1 MNYGFVKVAAAVPR
15 VKVADCKFNSERLEG
30 LITIAE
36 GKGVQI
42 LTFPE
47 MCITGYTCGDLFA
60 QQLLLE
66 QAEMALIQILNST
79 RQLDII
85 SILGMPVVV
94 NSTVIN
100 AAVVIQKGKILG
112 VVPKTYLPNYKEFY
126 EQRWFTSALQ
136 VSENSVRLCGQI
148 VPMGNNLLFETAET
162 TFGIEICEDLW
173 ATVPPSSS
181 LALQGAEIIF
191 NLSADDE
198 GIGKHNYLCSLIS
211 QQSARCISGYVFS
224 SSGFGESTTDVV
236 FAGNGLIYENG
247 YLLARSERFCMEE
260 QLIINEIDVECI
272 RAERRVNTTFAAN
285 KANCPGKEAVRI
297 STEFVNSKD
306 LNLTRTFNPHPFV
319 PQGSELN
326 SRCEEIFSIQIA
338 GLLHTGAKTAV
349 IGISGG
355 LDSTLALLVCVKTF
369 DKLGLSRKDILGITM
384 PGFGTTDRTYHNA
397 IDLMNSLGVSI
408 REISIREACIQH
420 FKDIGHDLN
429 IHDVTYE
436 NSQARERTQI
446 LMDIANQTWGMV
458 IGTGDLSELAL
469 GWATYNGDHMSM
481 YGVNAGIPK
490 TLVKHLVQWVAE
502 NGMDETSKATL
513 LDIVDTPISPELI
526 PADENGEIKQKTEDL
541 VGPYELHD
549 FFLYYFLRFGFR
561 PSKIYYLA
569 NIAFKGNYDEETIKK
584 KVMSMYTDP
593 DHIKVSDPGKIEGN
607 CVFTYLDA
615 FCKPEHFEKYLPEYE
630 NLDALKAHYQRGGL
644 GDVKVKRFLNSVM
657 QEELAP
663 IRERRLEWQA
673 KLPEVVK
680 ILEEGTKK
688 AYATAEKTLDEVKS
702 SMKINYFK
710 DNSLI

>member
-247 YLLARSERFCMEE
+247 YLLARSERFCLEE

-285 KANCPGKEAVRI
+285 KANCPGKEAIRI

-338 GLLHTGAKTAV
+338 GLAQRLLHTGAKTAV

-549 FFLYYFLRFGFR
+549 FLYYFLRFGFR
-561 PSKIYYLA
+561 PSKIYFLA
-569 NIAFKGNYDEETIKK
+569 QTAFSGVYDDETIKK
-584 KVMSMYTDP
+584 WLQTFFRRFFNQQFKRSCLPDGPKVGSISISPRGDWRMP
-593 DHIKVSDPGKIEGN
+593 SD
-607 CVFTYLDA
+607 A
-615 FCKPEHFEKYLPEYE
+615 SS
-630 NLDALKAHYQRGGL
+630 AAWLKEIA
-644 GDVKVKRFLNSVM
+644 
-657 QEELAP
+657 EL
-663 IRERRLEWQA
+663 
-673 KLPEVVK
+673 
-680 ILEEGTKK
+680 
-688 AYATAEKTLDEVKS
+688 
-702 SMKINYFK
+702 
-710 DNSLI
+710 

>member
-247 YLLARSERFCMEE
+247 YLLARSERFCSEE

-285 KANCPGKEAVRI
+285 KANCPGKEAIRI

-338 GLLHTGAKTAV
+338 GLAQRLLHTGAKTAV

-502 NGMDETSKATL
+502 NGMDEASKATL

-561 PSKIYYLA
+561 PSKIYFLA
-569 NIAFKGNYDEETIKK
+569 QTAFSGVYDDETIKK
-584 KVMSMYTDP
+584 WLQTFFRRFFNQQFKRSCLPDGPKVGSISISPRGDWRMP
-593 DHIKVSDPGKIEGN
+593 SD
-607 CVFTYLDA
+607 A
-615 FCKPEHFEKYLPEYE
+615 SS
-630 NLDALKAHYQRGGL
+630 AAWLKEIA
-644 GDVKVKRFLNSVM
+644 
-657 QEELAP
+657 EL
-663 IRERRLEWQA
+663 
-673 KLPEVVK
+673 
-680 ILEEGTKK
+680 
-688 AYATAEKTLDEVKS
+688 
-702 SMKINYFK
+702 
-710 DNSLI
+710 